1 MHDFLIRV
9 TPSRFEAEVGAVCG
23 ALGWLYEAIVGYNDA
38 IPLLLAAMCIDYLTG
53 ITAAYVY
60 KRQHPKSRKGLDSR
74 VGAVGIAKKVL
85 ILTIVVFAHI
95 IDNAVSFDGIQAVVT
110 WFYIGNEGLSVVE
123 NAAKAGVP
131 LPRKLLDALEQ
142 LTDRKKD
149 DEQTK
154 GA

>member
-1 MHDFLIRV
+1 MNELLIRA
-9 TPSRFEAEVGAVCG
+9 TPSRLEASVGAVCG
-23 ALGWLYEAIVGYNDA
+23 FFGWLYEAIVGYNDA

-60 KRQHPKSRKGLDSR
+60 KRKHPKSKRGLDSR
-74 VGAVGIAKKVL
+74 VGAIGIAKKVL

-95 IDNAVSFDGIQAVVT
+95 IDQAVAWDGIEAVVT
-110 WFYIGNEGLSVVE
+110 WFYVGNEGLSVVE

-142 LTDRKKD
+142 LTDKDKDKKEAD
-149 DEQTK
+149 
-154 GA
+154 A

>member
-1 MHDFLIRV
+1 MNEFLMRV

-23 ALGWLYEAIVGYNDA
+23 FCGWLYEAIVGYNDA

-53 ITAAYVY
+53 ITAAYVF
-60 KRQHPKSRKGLDSR
+60 KRQHPKSRRGLDSR
-74 VGAVGIAKKVL
+74 VGALGIAKKVM

-95 IDNAVSFDGIQAVVT
+95 IDQAVAWDGIQAVVT

-142 LTDRKKD
+142 LTDKDRDKK
-149 DEQTK
+149 E
-154 GA
+154 G

>member
-1 MHDFLIRV
+1 MNELLMRV

-23 ALGWLYEAIVGYNDA
+23 ALGWLYEAICGYNDA
-38 IPLLLAAMCIDYLTG
+38 IPLLLAAMCIDYVTG

-60 KRQHPKSRKGLDSR
+60 KRKHPRSKKGLDSR
-74 VGAVGIAKKVL
+74 VGMIGIAKKLL
-85 ILTIVVFAHI
+85 ILTLVVFAHI
-95 IDNAVSFDGIQAVVT
+95 VDQAVAFDGIEAVVT

-142 LTDRKKD
+142 LTDRR
-149 DEQTK
+149 DEQK
-154 GA
+154 QG